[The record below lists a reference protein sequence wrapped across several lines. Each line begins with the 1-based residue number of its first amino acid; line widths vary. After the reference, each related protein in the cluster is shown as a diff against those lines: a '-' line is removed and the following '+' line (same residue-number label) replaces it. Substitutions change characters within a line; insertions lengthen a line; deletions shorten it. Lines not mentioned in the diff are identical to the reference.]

1 MDENISQES
10 TNRTISLPE
19 SMFTISPKINQKRR
33 LYLQIFSA
41 K

>member
-19 SMFTISPKINQKRR
+19 SMFTIYPKINQKRR
-33 LYLQIFSA
+33 LYLQIFAA